1 MKEGG
6 LQRSEGG
13 RVAKKWEGG
22 LQRSEGG
29 RDGRKVVRKGKGSG
43 VGEREA

>member
-13 RVAKKWEGG
+13 RVAKKWRREGCKEVEEGG

-29 RDGRKVVRKGKGSG
+29 RVTKK
-43 VGEREA
+43 